1 MNSRART
8 IGAALMLCA
17 LSICAFGAANASA
30 VGLTA
35 VKCVKEVGV
44 HKYNSAE
51 CLTPAIS
58 GEFETVA
65 LAKGVTTEIEGQAT
79 TNEHGL
85 GKTNEAEPAKST
97 KVALFKATASGLA
110 IEITCSKT
118 TGSGKVT
125 NEEIEIEEEIEKGKF
140 ITVPIMAAH
149 GTEAVVTYTECH
161 ASLQSD
167 TTKVCK
173 VQGTAPATAVG
184 TIQTNPLTG
193 INIGTE
199 HQVEIK
205 PEGALPFTAF
215 TILKESTPNCFTKA
229 NVSMGVTGSVI
240 AIANT
245 TTHSHLTYE
254 PATNGSKF
262 LANGAAASFEATTT
276 FWMKGAPTELVGG
289 ETF

>member
-35 VKCVKEVGV
+35 VKCVKEAGV

-51 CLTPAIS
+51 CLTPAVS

-110 IEITCSKT
+110 IEVTCSKAT
-118 TGSGKVT
+118 LTGNVT
-125 NEEIEIEEEIEKGKF
+125 NEE
-140 ITVPIMAAH
+140 VPPPTHFAH
-149 GTEAVVTYTECH
+149 GTNGVVTYTECH

-167 TTKVCK
+167 TTKACK

-184 TIQTNPLTG
+184 EIKTNPLTS

-199 HQVEIK
+199 HTVEIK

-215 TILKESTPNCFTKA
+215 NIIKESTPKCFTKA
-229 NVSMGVTGSVI
+229 NLPVSVAGSVN

-245 TTHSHLTYE
+245 TTHSHLTLE

-262 LANGAAASFEATTT
+262 LSNGAAASYESTQQG
-276 FWMKGAPTELVGG
+276 WMKGAPTELVGA